1 MARVGQQRHRRK
13 KLLEKVFMNNVVY
26 GTAQASVHFLEFTL
40 EQRGD
45 HPFSPPTN
53 NQIVSCFNT
62 NLCLKQ

>member
-45 HPFSPPTN
+45 HPFSPPPQT
-53 NQIVSCFNT
+53 IKSFPALTLICV
-62 NLCLKQ
+62 